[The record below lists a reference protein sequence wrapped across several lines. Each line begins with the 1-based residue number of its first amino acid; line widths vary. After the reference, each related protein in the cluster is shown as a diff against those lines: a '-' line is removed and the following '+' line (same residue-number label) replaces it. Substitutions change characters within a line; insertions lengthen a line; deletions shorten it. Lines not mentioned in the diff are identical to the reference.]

1 MSEGTASS
9 TSTGLAGSGL
19 VGFGAGAAVGL
30 LGGLVGLGG
39 AELRL
44 PLLLTVFGFTAL
56 AAVIVNKA

>member
-9 TSTGLAGSGL
+9 TSTPLARSGL

-30 LGGLVGLGG
+30 LGGLVGLSG